1 MFLKINR
8 SEFLKNLRIVEKA
21 IGENKIRPILSCV
34 YMRTEGNKL
43 WFCGTNL
50 ELTIKTKME
59 SEVFEEGRLV
69 FQPQLI
75 EEYIKEISDEFITLK
90 TVDEILLIETEDSS
104 SEFAV
109 MDVEEYP
116 TISNEN
122 IEETEKC
129 LTIKGNELLDVFE
142 KVKFSAAA
150 SADNLSINCIRID
163 MSEKV
168 ARFISTDT
176 YRLTYLIKEVESD
189 SKMSVSVPL
198 NTVDAITKL
207 LKSDSIE
214 PINISKRDNKIYFVS
229 GEVEIIS
236 RTIELAFPNY
246 EGILSGSL
254 YNKTMV
260 TTNEDVL
267 KIFKRVLIFVKNN
280 VESKNGAIFK
290 FSNGRMIINGVSD
303 IAKINEDS
311 EVNYSGEELKISLNV
326 KFLLEF
332 LQNLEKDDIITL
344 EFKESNNSVRLTSK
358 NNEDYIY
365 VVMPLALK
373 DI

>member
-1 MFLKINR
+1 MFLKVNR

-50 ELTIKTKME
+50 ELTIKTKIE
-59 SEVFEEGRLV
+59 SEVVEEGRLV

-75 EEYIKEISDEFITLK
+75 DEYIKEISDEFITLK
-90 TVDEILLIETEDSS
+90 TKDEILVIETEDSS
-104 SEFAV
+104 SEFAI
-109 MDVEEYP
+109 MDVDEYP
-116 TISNEN
+116 TISNTN
-122 IEETEKC
+122 IDKTEKC
-129 LTIKGNELLDVFE
+129 FSIQGNELLNIFE

-150 SADNLSINCIRID
+150 STDNLSINCIRID
-163 MSEKV
+163 LSDKIV
-168 ARFISTDT
+168 RFISTDT
-176 YRLTYLIKEVESD
+176 YRLTYLIKDVESD
-189 SKMSVSVPL
+189 SKMSISVPL

-207 LKSDSIE
+207 LRSDSIE
-214 PINISKRDNKIYFVS
+214 PVNISKRDNKIYFIS
-229 GEVEIIS
+229 GQVEIIS

-254 YNKTMV
+254 YNKTMI
-260 TTNEDVL
+260 TANEDVL

-280 VESKNGAIFK
+280 NESKNGAIFK
-290 FSNGRMIINGVSD
+290 FTDGRMIINGVND

-311 EVNYSGEELKISLNV
+311 KVNFSGEDLKISLNV

-332 LQNLEKDDIITL
+332 LQNLERDDVITL
-344 EFKESNNSVRLTSK
+344 EFKESNSSVRLTSK
-358 NNEDYIY
+358 NNKDYIY

>member
-34 YMRTEGNKL
+34 YMRTEGTKL

-90 TVDEILLIETEDSS
+90 TEDEILLIETEDSS

-116 TISNEN
+116 TISNVN

-207 LKSDSIE
+207 LKSDSMD

-229 GEVEIIS
+229 GDVEIIS

-311 EVNYSGEELKISLNV
+311 EVSYSGEELKISLNV

-332 LQNLEKDDIITL
+332 LQNLEKEDTITL
-344 EFKESNNSVRLTSK
+344 EFKESNSSVRLTSK

>member
-1 MFLKINR
+1 MFLKVNR

-34 YMRTEGNKL
+34 YVRTEGNKL
-43 WFCGTNL
+43 LFCGTNL

-59 SEVFEEGRLV
+59 GEVFEEGRIV

-75 EEYIKEISDEFITLK
+75 DEYIKEISDEFVTLK
-90 TVDEILLIETEDSS
+90 TDGDILVIETEDSS
-104 SEFAV
+104 SEFAI

-116 TISNEN
+116 TISETN
-122 IEETEKC
+122 IDESEKC
-129 LTIKGNELLDVFE
+129 LSIKENELLNIFG

-163 MSEKV
+163 MSDKV

-176 YRLTYLIKEVESD
+176 YRLTYLMKEVESD
-189 SKMSVSVPL
+189 SKLSVSVPL

-207 LKSDSIE
+207 LKNDSEEI
-214 PINISKRDNKIYFVS
+214 INISKRDNKIYFTL

-236 RTIELAFPNY
+236 RIIELAFPNY

-254 YNKTMV
+254 YNKTMI
-260 TTNEDVL
+260 TTNDDIL
-267 KIFKRVLIFVKNN
+267 KILKRVLIFVKNN
-280 VESKNGAIFK
+280 VESKNGAVFK
-290 FSNGRMIINGVSD
+290 FLNNRMIINGVND

-311 EVNYSGEELKISLNV
+311 EINFSGEDLKISLNV

-344 EFKESNNSVRLTSK
+344 EFKESNSSVRLTSK

>member
-90 TVDEILLIETEDSS
+90 TVDEVLLIETEDSS

-246 EGILSGSL
+246 GGILSGSL

-260 TTNEDVL
+260 TNNEDVL

-344 EFKESNNSVRLTSK
+344 EFKESNSSVRLTSK